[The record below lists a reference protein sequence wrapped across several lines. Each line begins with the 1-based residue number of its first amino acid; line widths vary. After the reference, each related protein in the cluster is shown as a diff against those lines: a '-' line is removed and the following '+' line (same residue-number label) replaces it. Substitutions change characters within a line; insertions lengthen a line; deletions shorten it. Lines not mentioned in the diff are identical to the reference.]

1 MGRWIVLTRDSDGTK
16 VNIPCNRICGMA
28 QSCNST
34 KTLIRLAD
42 DYVLVKESMSKVE
55 RLIRGIGA

>member
-1 MGRWIVLTRDSDGTK
+1 MGRLITLTRDSDGTK
-16 VNIPCNRICGMA
+16 VNIPCNRICSMA
-28 QSCNST
+28 QNCNGT
-34 KTLIRLAD
+34 KTLIRLAN

>member
-1 MGRWIVLTRDSDGTK
+1 MGRLITLTRDSDGTK
-16 VNIPCNRICGMA
+16 VNIPCNRICSMI

-55 RLIRGIGA
+55 RLIRGIGV